1 MIFSTFVL
9 IMKVE
14 ILSCNNLYSPQTANI
29 SEYKYN
35 QTNSVCDT
43 LNLNLNKHRSNS
55 DVSFGANPIQS
66 VKEYLKYL
74 KVQKYTNG
82 LVNYIRQQNNHE
94 NLFFR
99 NISMEQLEGLQYGI
113 KVFKG
118 LTMKDIQYLSENLH
132 VIAVKRGCNN
142 MCGYCYA
149 DAKPSNREMSCE
161 DFTTITQGF
170 KTLRKRLGNLPLF
183 GENLP
188 TNNDPIFLTTEAF
201 YDADCMNIAIK
212 NKRNK
217 LFDMR
222 DIITEIYESM
232 GRKSCFDT
240 SGWNPENK
248 IMQDRAEQY
257 AQYFSEQKNMDKLNA
272 FNISFNPFNVSYIAG
287 VKALKNGDVEK
298 FRRLKDKFTDRIANA
313 IYTFTPLLKS
323 EKFGIMSRSFGLNSI
338 NADYFD
344 FAAMYGLVHEVSAK
358 LEKLYQT
365 DLNKIQKFVKK
376 EEDIK
381 FYVDIAIQKMSN
393 VSTALNSSGRMKQFM
408 ETFGIKD
415 NIKLY
420 DDDVNMVYDNLVKEG
435 RYHRILSHRL
445 IDTDGKVYHMN
456 YAMFFPTEIQLNISN
471 KTPAPTLANLRE
483 KCLITKEMINR
494 KEELHTIKEFID

>member
-1 MIFSTFVL
+1 
-9 IMKVE
+9 MKVE
-14 ILSCNNLYSPQTANI
+14 ILSCNNLYNPQTANI
-29 SEYKYN
+29 SGYKYN

-43 LNLNLNKHRSNS
+43 LDLNLNKHRSNS
-55 DVSFGANPIQS
+55 DVSFCANPIQS
-66 VKEYLKYL
+66 VKEYFNYL
-74 KVQKYTNG
+74 KVQRFTNG
-82 LVNYIRQQNNHE
+82 LINYIRQQNNPE

-99 NISMEQLEGLQYGI
+99 NISMEKLEGLQYGI

-142 MCGYCYA
+142 LCGYCYA
-149 DAKPSNREMSCE
+149 DAKPSNIEMCWE
-161 DFTTITQGF
+161 DFTTITRGF

-201 YDADCMNIAIK
+201 YDADCMNIVIK

-248 IMQDRAEQY
+248 IMQERAEQY

-272 FNISFNPFNVSYIAG
+272 FNLSFNPFNASYIAG
-287 VKALKNGDVEK
+287 VKALKNGDIEK

-313 IYTFTPLLKS
+313 IYTFTPL
-323 EKFGIMSRSFGLNSI
+323 
-338 NADYFD
+338 
-344 FAAMYGLVHEVSAK
+344 GLVHEVSTK
-358 LEKLYQT
+358 LEKLYQA
-365 DLNKIQKFVKK
+365 DLNKTQKYVKN

-381 FYVDIAIQKMSN
+381 FYVDIATQKMSR

-471 KTPAPTLANLRE
+471 KTQTPKLANLKE
-483 KCLITKEMINR
+483 NCLISKEIINR
-494 KEELHTIKEFID
+494 KEELHPIGAFLD